1 MKGSLS
7 VLLIFTFFFYSCGK
21 PQAFDYRDLKNLRL
35 ANLGTDKAKVSMD
48 LVYFNPNNYGVNLK
62 NVDCEIFLDSSLIG
76 KFVLD
81 TMMRI
86 PKKSEFTLPATME
99 VDIKNIYKNSVSFFL
114 GKDVQIGAKGTT
126 KVGKGGL
133 YVTIPFTYQGRHKLN
148 LF

>member
-1 MKGSLS
+1 LRNFSGQQFNRKVCFGYNDA
-7 VLLIFTFFFYSCGK
+7 YS
-21 PQAFDYRDLKNLRL
+21 
-35 ANLGTDKAKVSMD
+35 
-48 LVYFNPNNYGVNLK
+48 
-62 NVDCEIFLDSSLIG
+62 
-76 KFVLD
+76 
-81 TMMRI
+81 
-86 PKKSEFTLPATME
+86 KKSEFTLPATME